1 MQDLKRSKRKMS
13 NKQMSNMKTKEI
25 APIVEIEELAFEEL
39 DRGCKGKNTNTN
51 TNICGCEDEKEKET
65 SCKHHEHKH
74 EQSQAFNCQCTC
86 NPVKPVEV
94 CEPCQA
100 EEKECIVNNCGE
112 NCCCPIDVE
121 YSTKNSCPV
130 AIQTERIY
138 DAVRFQIFT
147 DATAPE
153 GEPLY
158 FDYEVAEVK
167 GSVPAQG
174 YANIKIDE
182 VCMNYS
188 SIEIIPGYVSVD
200 DFEVVEVEEVS
211 PCDTNFKY
219 VVCPDRNA
227 TCCAKGKGQGV
238 AYKQKGL
245 VVVVNDLVLELKGHC
260 GCTKVV
266 AYAYPA
272 IRRIGGQLSRVDYVE
287 FKYNTLAARLCCP
300 SNGKSFELF
309 EDYDVNLTVDCIS
322 KAYINVEPCGCGCE
336 CECECCFNLEIPSGI
351 DLICCLQEEVSVI
364 VEEQLVVLAAS
375 QAVNPRVVDTFAN
388 VCTFPSCGK

>member
-1 MQDLKRSKRKMS
+1 MQDLKRSKRKMY
-13 NKQMSNMKTKEI
+13 NKQMSNMKAKEI

-39 DRGCKGKNTNTN
+39 DRGCKTKNTNTN
-51 TNICGCEDEKEKET
+51 PCGCGCGCESEKENHCKKPET
-65 SCKHHEHKH
+65 KPAP
-74 EQSQAFNCQCTC
+74 AFNCQCTC
-86 NPVKPVEV
+86 TPVVSPEV

-100 EEKECIVNNCGE
+100 EEKECVPNNCGE
-112 NCCCPIDVE
+112 SCCCPINVE

-158 FDYEVAEVK
+158 FIYEVAEVK

-174 YANIKIDE
+174 YASIKIDE

-188 SIEIIPGYVSVD
+188 SIEIIPGCVGVD
-200 DFEVVEVEEVS
+200 DFCVVEVEEVS

-219 VVCPDRNA
+219 VVCPERNA

-238 AYKQKGL
+238 SYKQKGL
-245 VVVVNDLVLELKGHC
+245 LVVANDLVLELKGHC
-260 GCTKVV
+260 GCTEVV

-272 IRRIGGQLSRVDYVE
+272 TKRMGKLCKADYVE
-287 FKYNTLAARLCCP
+287 FRYNTLAARLCCP
-300 SNGKSFELF
+300 SNGKSFELD

-322 KAYINVEPCGCGCE
+322 KAYISAEPCGCE
-336 CECECCFNLEIPSGI
+336 CDCECCFNLEIPCGI

-364 VEEQLVVLAAS
+364 VAEQLVVLAAS
-375 QAVNPRVVDTFAN
+375 QAVEPRVVDTFAN
-388 VCTFPSCGK
+388 VCTFPGCGK